1 MPLML
6 KSATREDGKLQPH
19 IKAGMFHI
27 RLPLVHWEIEVPEAI
42 QAIVVFLTGAS
53 ATAYLQDLFGFSFEL
68 ALSIIVVHEALYLWQ
83 NMMGDA
89 LVGGW
94 ITPAVP
100 LITTYLLLYEGQDR
114 MYALL
119 ALELSL
125 GLLYVILGVTK
136 IAGKLVAWCPSSL
149 KGGILMGAG
158 ISAVIGRY
166 GFRSAADGGIGFW
179 ATPITFS
186 IAVLLALFL
195 LFSYGFGKI
204 KRNSKNAFIKT
215 ISKLGFVPAL
225 LVAYVIG
232 MILGEI
238 ALPVMDTSGF
248 VFNPFPGLAWAAGN
262 FTVFGIG
269 LPPAHIWAAA
279 FPMAVMAYVIAFGDI
294 VAGTAFYAETKRFRS
309 DEDMDINAD
318 RTNLCCGIRNLFEA
332 LFAPTCTMSGPLWT
346 AMTVTVAERYKA
358 GKDNM
363 YSIFGGAC
371 TFNLFKVLSCLC
383 IPLMALIRPILPL
396 AMSLTLQIQAFGSF
410 YVGMTFCRTN
420 IERGVAGITAAV
432 IATSA
437 NPSVGLFVGIVLAIV
452 AEFLNTSRLE
462 RAEHVLNG
470 LNETTGDIPAAVAAL
485 EEIKSGKKEKKS
497 GQAS

>member
-6 KSATREDGKLQPH
+6 KSAQREDGKLQPH
-19 IKAGMFHI
+19 IKAGMFNI

-42 QAIVVFLTGAS
+42 QAVVVFLTGAS

-114 MYALL
+114 IYALL

-125 GLLYVILGVTK
+125 GLLYVILGITK

-166 GFRSAADGGIGFW
+166 GFRPTESGGIGFW
-179 ATPITFS
+179 ATPVTFTVS
-186 IAVLLALFL
+186 VLLALFL

-204 KRNSKNAFIKT
+204 KRNSSNPFIKT
-215 ISKLGFVPAL
+215 ISKLGFVPAV
-225 LVAYVIG
+225 LVAYVVG
-232 MILGEI
+232 MIIGEVTT
-238 ALPVMDTSGF
+238 PVMDTSGV

-262 FTVFGIG
+262 FTVLGVG
-269 LPPAHIWAAA
+269 LPPVHIWAAA
-279 FPMAVMAYVIAFGDI
+279 FPMAVMAYVIAFGDV
-294 VAGTAFYAETKRFRS
+294 VAGTAFYAETKRFRT

-346 AMTVTVAERYKA
+346 AMTVTVAERYKS
-358 GKDNM
+358 GKENM

-371 TFNLFKVLSCLC
+371 SFNLFKVLSCLC
-383 IPLMALIRPILPL
+383 IPLMALVRPILPL

-437 NPSVGLFVGIVLAIV
+437 NPSVGLFVGIVLAV
-452 AEFLNTSRLE
+452 VVEFLNTSRLE

-470 LNETTGDIPAAVAAL
+470 LNDTTGDIPAAAAAL
-485 EEIKSGKKEKKS
+485 EQIKSAKKEKKS
-497 GQAS
+497 NQAG